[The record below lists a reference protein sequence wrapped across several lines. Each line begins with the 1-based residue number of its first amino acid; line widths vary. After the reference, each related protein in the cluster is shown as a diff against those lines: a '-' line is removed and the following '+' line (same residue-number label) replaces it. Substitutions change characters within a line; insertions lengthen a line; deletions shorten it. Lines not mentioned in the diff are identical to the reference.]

1 MLDKVVDYIKENELI
16 QQGDQILVALSG
28 GPDSVCLL
36 HILYELKDKFNLN
49 LGAIHINHML
59 RGEESEKD
67 EKYIVKLCDE
77 LGIKH
82 YVKRINIEYVAKDSN
97 VSLEVA
103 GRNERYKAFEEIRSK
118 YGYNKIAVAH
128 NANDQAETVLM
139 RVMRVTGLEG
149 LTGIKAKREDGIIRP
164 ILCLNRQEIEEYCE
178 EKRLNPRIDAS
189 NYERIYSRN
198 KVRLD
203 ILPYMKNHFNKDII
217 DTLNRMTILLQK
229 DNEFIEEYSKK
240 CYNIYCENYGEK
252 LKISQQL
259 FKKEMDSIITRVI
272 IRAFKEISNSH
283 QNFEM
288 KHIYEIVNLANKN
301 TGKKLNLTNKI
312 ICENLYGDIIFIKED
327 TNKEKICDEYE
338 IRIDK
343 DEINNKIIFDNY
355 AINFEIVENKNKVE
369 FPKNNLIKLFD
380 YDNIEKEIVIRY
392 RKDGDK
398 IVPLGMNGSKK
409 LKDIFIDL
417 KIPRENR
424 NNIPI
429 LCFDDKISW
438 IVGYKTSQ
446 LFRVT
451 KDTKKI
457 LKITIGRK
465 E

>member
-1 MLDKVVDYIKENELI
+1 MLNKVINYIKENELI
-16 QQGDQILVALSG
+16 KQEDKILVALSG

-36 HILYELKDKFNLN
+36 HILYELKDKFNLD

-59 RGEESEKD
+59 RGNESDAD
-67 EKYIVKLCDE
+67 EKYIINLCDE

-103 GRNERYKAFEEIRSK
+103 GRNERYKAFEEIRNK
-118 YGYNKIAVAH
+118 YNYNKIAVAH

-139 RVMRVTGLEG
+139 RIMRGTGLEG
-149 LTGIKAKREDGIIRP
+149 LTGIKPKREDGVIRP
-164 ILCLNRQEIEEYCE
+164 ILCLNRQEIEGYCE
-178 EKRLNPRIDAS
+178 EKKLNPRIDAS

-203 ILPYMKNHFNKDII
+203 ILPYMKEHFNKDII
-217 DTLNRMTILLQK
+217 DTFNRMTLLLQK

-240 CYNIYCENYGEK
+240 WYNIYCENYDKK
-252 LKISQQL
+252 LKVSKEL
-259 FKKEMDSIITRVI
+259 FKKEMDAIITRVV

-288 KHIYEIVNLANKN
+288 KHIYEIVNLAGKG
-301 TGKKLNLTNKI
+301 TGKKINLTNRI
-312 ICENLYGDIIFIKED
+312 ICENLYGDIIFSIKNTGKKNISKD
-327 TNKEKICDEYE
+327 YE
-338 IRIDK
+338 IRINK
-343 DEINNKIIFDNY
+343 DELVNKITFDNY
-355 AINFEIVENKNKVE
+355 DITFEIVDNKKEGN

-380 YDNIEKEIVIRY
+380 YDNIKKEIVIRY

-417 KIPRENR
+417 KISREYR
-424 NNIPI
+424 DSIPI

-438 IVGYKTSQ
+438 VVGCKTSQ
-446 LFRVT
+446 LFKVT

-457 LKITIGRK
+457 LKITIDRK

>member
-1 MLDKVVDYIKENELI
+1 MLNKVINYIKENELI
-16 QQGDQILVALSG
+16 KQEDKILVALSG

-36 HILYELKDKFNLN
+36 HILYELKDKFNLD

-59 RGEESEKD
+59 RGNESDAD
-67 EKYIVKLCDE
+67 EKYIINLCDE

-103 GRNERYKAFEEIRSK
+103 GRNERYTAFEEIRNK
-118 YGYNKIAVAH
+118 YNYNKIAVAH

-139 RVMRVTGLEG
+139 RIMRGTGLEG
-149 LTGIKAKREDGIIRP
+149 LTGIKPKREDGVIRP
-164 ILCLNRQEIEEYCE
+164 ILCLNRKEIEGYCE
-178 EKRLNPRIDAS
+178 EKKLNPRIDAS

-203 ILPYMKNHFNKDII
+203 ILPYMKEHFNKDII
-217 DTLNRMTILLQK
+217 DTFNRMTLLLQK

-240 CYNIYCENYGEK
+240 CYNENYDKK
-252 LKISQQL
+252 LKVSKEL
-259 FKKEMDSIITRVI
+259 FKKEMDAIITRVV

-288 KHIYEIVNLANKN
+288 KHIYEIVNLAGKG
-301 TGKKLNLTNKI
+301 TGKKINLTNRI
-312 ICENLYGDIIFIKED
+312 ICENLYGDIIFSIKNTGKKNISKD
-327 TNKEKICDEYE
+327 YE
-338 IRIDK
+338 IRINK
-343 DEINNKIIFDNY
+343 DELVNKITFDNY
-355 AINFEIVENKNKVE
+355 DITFEIVDNKKEGN

-380 YDNIEKEIVIRY
+380 YDNIKKEIVIRY

-417 KIPRENR
+417 KISREYR
-424 NNIPI
+424 DSIPI

-438 IVGYKTSQ
+438 VVGCKTSQ
-446 LFRVT
+446 LFKVT

-457 LKITIGRK
+457 LKITIDRK